1 MSQLFQT
8 PELAADDL
16 VVIDEIHSI
25 RDQLASVLRPPKR
38 WTGGLRRTS
47 QARAI
52 QGSSSIEGYTVTE
65 QDAAAAVEDEP
76 PLSADDRTWAE
87 IVAYRRVLTYV
98 VHVGAEPGFE
108 IEESSIRSMHFMLL
122 EHELSKSPGRYRTGP
137 IYVHDEANG
146 RTVYEGSDPVA
157 VPELMR
163 SLAASLTSRDGDA
176 MVRAAMAHL
185 NLVMIHPFR
194 DGNGRMARALQTMV
208 LAQDQVLEP
217 PFSSIEEWLGHNTQ
231 HYYNVLAATGGGA
244 WHPERST
251 RLWVKFNLRAH
262 HMQAQTLRRRV
273 AEAERQWTLID
284 SLISQHGLPDRVGD
298 AIFDGLLGLRVT
310 RPSYVKRSEVEDRTA
325 TRDLARLV
333 EFGLLEPH
341 GQTRARH
348 YTAGALL
355 REQMQKLRD
364 QRVALKDPYPGLIS
378 EITAEAA
385 QPGFW

>member
-284 SLISQHGLPDRVGD
+284 SLISQHGLPDRVGE

>member
-1 MSQLFQT
+1 MSQLFEAPT
-8 PELAADDL
+8 LATDDR

-25 RDQLASVLRPPKR
+25 RDQLASILRPPKR

-52 QGSSSIEGYTVTE
+52 QGSNSIEGYTITE

-76 PLSADDRTWAE
+76 PLSADERTWAE

-98 VHVGAEPGFE
+98 VSFGAEPGFE
-108 IEESSIRSMHFMLL
+108 IDESSIRSMHFMLL

-137 IYVHDEANG
+137 IYVQDEASG
-146 RTVYEGSDPVA
+146 RTVYEGPEPAA
-157 VPELMR
+157 VPGLMR
-163 SLAASLTSRDGDA
+163 ALAASLSSRDGEA

-217 PFSSIEEWLGHNTQ
+217 TFSSIEEWLGHNTP

-244 WHPERST
+244 WHPDRST

-284 SLISQHGLPDRVGD
+284 SLISRHGLPDRAGD

-310 RPSYVKRSEVEDRTA
+310 RPSYIKRSEVEDRTA

-333 EFGLLEPH
+333 ELGLLEPH
-341 GQTRARH
+341 GQTRARY